1 MFKIYVHYK
10 SRATFEFGFP
20 TTLERIKDSVC
31 WTDRSEPI
39 ESGQVNV
46 YAEGIPYVK
55 DGECLYCR
63 LPLSEKVVEEFNFL
77 SHRTESMSADQ
88 LERFG
93 AAVCIKKPNTLA
105 DMLNL
110 SCSME
115 HYRFYPDLL
124 SDHDLG
130 RYILMKNFNN
140 ELRIELAG
148 IWDFDEAGYR
158 CRQKYGGCFTRK
170 GYLVLTKEPAEPFY
184 DGKQL
189 PDPEYEITSP
199 LVLTVV
205 KNRKSH
211 NIYLPAPDVNLNFW
225 KEQLGVDNLNAFR
238 DFYISH
244 SIDGLKER
252 LPCGSSF
259 GELNHLAAKFK
270 AELDNEQK
278 WQLCLAAFEA
288 EAPASV
294 EEAIRI
300 MERLDEYQLKESV
313 EETREDAVLT
323 SFGYLW
329 NEIHPISFPKDME
342 SFRLFSPL
350 SATFFTHDS
359 WEYTSDMPQEWNS
372 FELMGY
378 EEEIREALD
387 REWPAEESDRG
398 LAIYLHNRLLGRK
411 VYSMFPTVEVWKEKL
426 WGVLE
431 VKTFGGLSPG
441 EMAGLMDE
449 WEGQCS
455 DGFGEGFEQRPVSID
470 LGELYVSFWNPYH
483 FQLQTEQ
490 ELKESQ
496 EQEAGIQMGGQ

>member
-1 MFKIYVHYK
+1 MFNIYVHYK
-10 SRATFEFGFP
+10 SRVALKFRIP
-20 TTLERIKDSVC
+20 TTLEKIKDSV
-31 WTDRSEPI
+31 TDRSEPI
-39 ESGQVNV
+39 ESGEINV

-55 DGECLYCR
+55 EEECLYCG
-63 LPLSEKVVEEFNFL
+63 LPLCEKVVEELNFL
-77 SHRTESMSADQ
+77 ARRTEEGMSADQ

-93 AAVCIKKPNTLA
+93 AAVWVKKPDTLA
-105 DMLNL
+105 DMVNL

-124 SDHDLG
+124 SEYDLG
-130 RYILMKNFNN
+130 QYLMKNFNN
-140 ELRIELAG
+140 VLREELGG
-148 IWDFDEAGYR
+148 IQDLDEVGYR
-158 CRQKYGGCFTRK
+158 FRKKHGGCFTQK
-170 GYLVLTKEPAEPFY
+170 GYMLLTNEPAEPFY

-189 PDPEYEITSP
+189 PDPEFEITSP
-199 LVLTVV
+199 IVLTVI
-205 KNRKSH
+205 KNSKSH
-211 NIYLPAPDVNLNFW
+211 NIYLPASDVNLNFW
-225 KEQLGVDNLNAFR
+225 KEQLGVDNLNDFR

-244 SIDGLKER
+244 GIDGLKER

-300 MERLDEYQLKESV
+300 MERLDEYRLKESV

-323 SFGYLW
+323 PFGYLW

-342 SFRLFSPL
+342 SIRLFSPL

-431 VKTFGGLSPG
+431 VKTFGRLSPG